1 MRHFVAARDL
11 VVKAQTKHNRRG
23 KRTVAQ
29 LMQIKKLRSFI
40 AGALTASATNAFAQ
54 SQTQTIDL
62 FASEP
67 PREYQRAGP
76 AAKQVPGMRPE
87 AIAAVTYLA
96 LSPAANRGL
105 RSTGAGALSLR
116 IALPNGKDVTCT
128 FDQGQRKKRSAVMN
142 GTVDG
147 SSPGDRC
154 DILVEGG
161 RISGD
166 IDISSGRY
174 RILPVGQGDVH
185 AVVEVKSE
193 AYPNEAE
200 SPPVPRA
207 AAPDE
212 RPRAVEEDREL
223 CDARPAPGQAPKTF
237 GPVRVMILYTPAA
250 RASSANI
257 QSDIRLLMDQLKQAF
272 SLDRTGGNFSVSVE
286 LANAQEVRYAES
298 ASMDTDLDRLT
309 NPRDPVL
316 GYIHG
321 LRDRYGADL
330 VHLLIKVQPGGPC
343 GIGWLN
349 APMSIASAAT
359 AFSVSDRECAINN
372 YSFAHELGHNFGMNH
387 DRAVVNNAPRDQF
400 RLHPHVARQALS
412 DGVQ

>member
-23 KRTVAQ
+23 KQTVAQ

-40 AGALTASATNAFAQ
+40 AMALTASATNAFAQ

-67 PREYQRAGP
+67 PREYQRAGA

-166 IDISSGRY
+166 MISVPVVTASCRSGRATCM
-174 RILPVGQGDVH
+174 P
-185 AVVEVKSE
+185 
-193 AYPNEAE
+193 
-200 SPPVPRA
+200 
-207 AAPDE
+207 
-212 RPRAVEEDREL
+212 
-223 CDARPAPGQAPKTF
+223 
-237 GPVRVMILYTPAA
+237 
-250 RASSANI
+250 SS
-257 QSDIRLLMDQLKQAF
+257 R
-272 SLDRTGGNFSVSVE
+272 
-286 LANAQEVRYAES
+286 
-298 ASMDTDLDRLT
+298 
-309 NPRDPVL
+309 
-316 GYIHG
+316 
-321 LRDRYGADL
+321 
-330 VHLLIKVQPGGPC
+330 
-343 GIGWLN
+343 
-349 APMSIASAAT
+349 
-359 AFSVSDRECAINN
+359 
-372 YSFAHELGHNFGMNH
+372 
-387 DRAVVNNAPRDQF
+387 
-400 RLHPHVARQALS
+400 
-412 DGVQ
+412 